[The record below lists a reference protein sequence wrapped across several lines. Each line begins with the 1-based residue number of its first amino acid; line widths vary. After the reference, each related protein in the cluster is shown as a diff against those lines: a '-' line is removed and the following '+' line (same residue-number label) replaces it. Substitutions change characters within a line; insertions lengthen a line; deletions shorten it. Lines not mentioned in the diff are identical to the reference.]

1 MGEALT
7 VKLKNCATD
16 RVGRQ
21 YPSRAM
27 FAMMFAPWV
36 EDYHQGIKDETDEAL
51 GAGAA
56 REGPG
61 VAVHA
66 AGVPMLARCA
76 IQLPFVPKPE
86 LATVDWHLRRCARA
100 LDRAETRPHHPARP
114 GL

>member
-51 GAGAA
+51 RRGWS
-56 REGPG
+56 GP
-61 VAVHA
+61 
-66 AGVPMLARCA
+66 
-76 IQLPFVPKPE
+76 
-86 LATVDWHLRRCARA
+86 
-100 LDRAETRPHHPARP
+100 
-114 GL
+114 

>member
-36 EDYHQGIKDETDEAL
+36 EDYHQGIKDETDETVK
-51 GAGAA
+51 
-56 REGPG
+56 GPASPCTPP
-61 VAVHA
+61 VFQCSLDV
-66 AGVPMLARCA
+66 RFSC
-76 IQLPFVPKPE
+76 
-86 LATVDWHLRRCARA
+86 HLCQNPSGRQSI
-100 LDRAETRPHHPARP
+100 
-114 GL
+114 GI